1 MRPSNINCPI
11 LSALGAAVATLIL
24 FIILS
29 NLSKIERRPGPVDH
43 PPPVSINYTPP
54 VKPPEPVQLEETSPT
69 LLEQVKTVVPNENPV
84 KTETPH
90 PRIFTE
96 IASPEGITIPNARTF
111 TDMKFPVV
119 SEIFKPFQ
127 VDRKPYILRLV
138 NPIYPFAAK
147 SSGIEGRVVL
157 RFVVDE
163 KGLVHN
169 PEVINAEPVG
179 VFEKSALAAIVKYRF
194 KPAAIGNEPVKC
206 IVVMPMG
213 FELK

>member
-1 MRPSNINCPI
+1 MRNPNINFPI
-11 LSALGAAVATLIL
+11 MSAAGAVIVTVIL

-29 NLSKIERRPGPVDH
+29 NLSKIERRPGPINH
-43 PPPVSINYTPP
+43 SPPVSINYTPP

-84 KTETPH
+84 KTEMPR
-90 PRIFTE
+90 PRIITE
-96 IASPEGITIPNARTF
+96 FASPEGITIPNTRTF
-111 TDMKFPVV
+111 TNMKFPVV

-157 RFVVDE
+157 RFVVDK
-163 KGLVHN
+163 KGLVQN
-169 PEVINAEPVG
+169 PEVMNAEPVG
-179 VFEKSALAAIVKYRF
+179 IFEESALAAIVKYRF